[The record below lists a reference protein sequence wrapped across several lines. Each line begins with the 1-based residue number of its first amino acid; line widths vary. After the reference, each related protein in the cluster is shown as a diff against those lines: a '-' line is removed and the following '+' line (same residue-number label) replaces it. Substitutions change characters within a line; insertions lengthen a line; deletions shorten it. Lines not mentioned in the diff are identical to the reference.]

1 MTEVK
6 HMRTI
11 KLYDTYQ
18 GKLREFVPIDEKEV
32 DIYYCGPTVYNYV
45 HLGNF
50 RPTVTFDLLT
60 RFLRECGY
68 DVKCV
73 SNYTDIDD
81 KIIKQAKIENKTE
94 KELSEFYIKAY
105 EDCLE
110 RLNILPL
117 YCHPKASE
125 YIDMMASFIKDLEDS
140 DCAYQGGD
148 DIYFSVESDKKYG
161 SLSKQNISDLV
172 SGARIEVN
180 TKKKNPLDFAL
191 WKLTDDDGI
200 KFDTVIGRG
209 RPGWH
214 TECVVMVNNVFHKP
228 LIDIHGGGFDLKF
241 PHHENEIA
249 QSEAHNHTQ
258 LANYWM
264 HVGFLLT
271 DGVKMSKS
279 LGNSI
284 LAKDVLD
291 RHSGNAIRLFFLTT
305 HYRAP
310 VNYTEENLNSMDK
323 LANKYETCLKKLSC
337 KLQLNHAPEGNIISA
352 DYEDFMNAL
361 ANDLNVANAL
371 SVIDKEVKMINSEM
385 MKKELNLTLLANL
398 YKTIGKLFSVLGLKI
413 EIKEIT
419 PEDIELVKS
428 YNEARNNKDFAKSDE
443 LRPLLMEKGLL

>member
-1 MTEVK
+1 
-6 HMRTI
+6 MRTI

-18 GKLREFVPIDEKEV
+18 GKLREFKPIDEKEV

-60 RFLRECGY
+60 RFLKAEGY

-81 KIIKQAKIENKTE
+81 KIIKQAKLENKTE

-105 EDCLE
+105 EDCLDK
-110 RLNILPL
+110 LNILPL
-117 YCHPKASE
+117 YNHPKASE
-125 YIDMMASFIKDLEDS
+125 YITKMADFIKDLEDNGT
-140 DCAYQGGD
+140 AYQGGD
-148 DIYFSVESDKKYG
+148 DIYFSVESDPKYG
-161 SLSKQNISDLV
+161 SLSKQKIDDLV
-172 SGARIEVN
+172 SGARIDVN
-180 TKKKNPLDFAL
+180 TNKKNPLDFAL

-200 KFDTVIGRG
+200 KFDTSVGRG

-214 TECVVMVNNVFHKP
+214 TECVVMVNNVFKKT

-264 HVGFLLT
+264 HCGFLLT
-271 DGVKMSKS
+271 NGVKMSKS

-284 LAKDVLD
+284 LAKDVLE
-291 RHSGNAIRLFFLTT
+291 RHSGNAIRLFFQTT

-310 VNYTEENLNSMDK
+310 VNYTEENLNAMDK
-323 LANKYETCLKKLSC
+323 LAAKYENSLKRASVT
-337 KLQLNHAPEGNIISA
+337 LQLNNIPAGTRIAS
-352 DYEDFMNAL
+352 DYEDYMNAL

-371 SVIDKEVKMINSEM
+371 SVIDREVKEINSLSA
-385 MKKELNLTLLANL
+385 KKDGDMSRLADLVATISELYDILGLRFNLPVIGDEERKLLADFNL
-398 YKTIGKLFSVLGLKI
+398 
-413 EIKEIT
+413 
-419 PEDIELVKS
+419 
-428 YNEARNNKDFAKSDE
+428 ARENKDYAKSDE
-443 LRPLLMEKGLL
+443 LRPILMQKGLL